1 MPLSSL
7 LAVSLLLASSTP
19 AAGRDRDQPIQ
30 IEAQRTE
37 GNLREAGVTVLS
49 GEVRIRQGSL
59 FIQADRA
66 EIHRDGAQV
75 GHVRL
80 EGTPVRLEQAL
91 PNRAGSLTAEASTI
105 DYDPERRKMIL
116 EGEVRIVEPRGE
128 LRGSRV
134 EYDTETGRVRA
145 DGGRDGPVRI
155 RIDPPAAPPAAS

>member
-7 LAVSLLLASSTP
+7 LAASLALAAPP
-19 AAGRDRDQPIQ
+19 AEALRDRDQPIQ

-37 GNLREAGVTVLS
+37 GNLRESGVTVLS

-75 GHVRL
+75 GQVRL
-80 EGTPVRLEQAL
+80 EGAPVRLEQAL
-91 PNRAGSLTAEASTI
+91 PDRPGKLVAEALTI
-105 DYDPERRKMIL
+105 DYDPERRRMIL
-116 EGEVRIVEPRGE
+116 EGGVRIVEPRGE
-128 LRGSRV
+128 LTGNRV

-155 RIDPPAAPPAAS
+155 RIDPPAAPPAAP

>member
-7 LAVSLLLASSTP
+7 WAASFLIAF
-19 AAGRDRDQPIQ
+19 AAAEPVRDRDQPIQ

-66 EIHRDGAQV
+66 EIHRDGAKV
-75 GHVRL
+75 GQVRL
-80 EGTPVRLEQAL
+80 HGTPVRLEQTL
-91 PNRAGSLTAEASTI
+91 PNGSGTLNAEAQTI
-105 DYDPERRKMIL
+105 EYDPERRRMIL

-128 LRGSRV
+128 LKGSRV

-155 RIDPPAAPPAAS
+155 RIDPTAAPPTAF